1 MAYVWHPVT
10 EEEKEE
16 IKKNAKHLLDEFS
29 SKISKIENSE
39 SQTENKENLRI
50 EGNGSGTNSNFQEIM
65 LDNAPLVEDGLII
78 AETGAWKK
86 WK

>member
-1 MAYVWHPVT
+1 MAYTWRKVT

-29 SKISKIENSE
+29 AKLAKIETSE
-39 SQTENKENLRI
+39 SQPETKENLRI
-50 EGNGSGTNSNFQEIM
+50 EGNGSVTNSEFQEIM

-86 WK
+86 